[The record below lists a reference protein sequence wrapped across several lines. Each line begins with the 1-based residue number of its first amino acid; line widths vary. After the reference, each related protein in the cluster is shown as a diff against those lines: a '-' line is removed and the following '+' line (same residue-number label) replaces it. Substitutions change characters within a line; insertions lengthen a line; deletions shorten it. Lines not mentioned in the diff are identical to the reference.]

1 MKSEKILILYRDGN
15 YKWKKLKKLTKDDMN
30 KKEIKYLLIPSIK
43 NPLLF
48 YTILPDERLLSEKFH
63 IQLTMDIANIDFDN
77 DYFTFLDRFES
88 EYEANSL
95 LDFIEFISILYKIN
109 GISETMENSWLS
121 DGMTD
126 VRTIYPVRYKI
137 EFITHN
143 KITDVIDSGELKN
156 YTDDSELKSTAFK

>member
-63 IQLTMDIANIDFDN
+63 IQLTMDIANIDSVN
-77 DYFTFLDRFES
+77 DWDDVPTTVIIP
-88 EYEANSL
+88 A
-95 LDFIEFISILYKIN
+95 FI
-109 GISETMENSWLS
+109 ISELRAAFIIGFLIYIPFIIIDMVVASTLMSMGMMMLPPTTIS
-121 DGMTD
+121 MPFKILLFIMADGWNLIIGQL
-126 VRTIYPVRYKI
+126 VQSFV
-137 EFITHN
+137 
-143 KITDVIDSGELKN
+143 L
-156 YTDDSELKSTAFK
+156 